1 MAKKVVKKASKK
13 NNEMKIKIWKIAN
26 FTLIMVIGVLIA
38 IASEVIGIAAVAANA
53 SVNEGFNLTVDV
65 VKNTNLT
72 MNKAIGITVGL
83 YAAVQ
88 LINYVFYIF
97 KQRALLMIAV
107 AFELILAIITI
118 TSANYIITLLP
129 MLSGLIYLRILR
141 LEEE

>member
-13 NNEMKIKIWKIAN
+13 NNEMKIKLWKIAN

-53 SVNEGFNLTVDV
+53 SVNEGFNLTVDI

-118 TSANYIITLLP
+118 TSENYIITLLP